1 MVSRNNEWEA
11 DLRTRA
17 KEEDCPIPESF
28 DRELAQRLAELPEKR
43 PVSGRRRG
51 RRLVVLAASA
61 LLLMACTGAAALTLS
76 QGRFFFFDNEED
88 LIAAAT
94 SAARAQGS
102 DTAGYGEYG
111 RDDYHREDML
121 ERARIWLEEDSEDI
135 VEVLAQ
141 AQGTPED
148 GWTRM
153 RTVRSWWGDV
163 LCEES
168 YYQGDSLSGLAG
180 VWSIPWELDWLE
192 EHYQARPGAHLAH
205 VRRDAG
211 TGEVIYV
218 DAVGEYEGENGAIF
232 NLQYLYQPG
241 ADFWDEFML
250 TEGMELT
257 EQYETRDGAVAAI
270 AMAKTETGKTFFWV
284 DYRVGEIAFSMG
296 GTQLELEDIHA
307 IVDSLNLS
315 ALGATRP
322 GT

>member
-1 MVSRNNEWEA
+1 MVSRNNKWEA
-11 DLRTRA
+11 DLRARA
-17 KEEDCPIPESF
+17 KREDCPIPEGF

-43 PVSGRRRG
+43 SAPGRQRG
-51 RRLVVLAASA
+51 RRLVLLAAAA

-76 QGRFFFFDNEED
+76 QGRIFFFDNEED

-111 RDDYHREDML
+111 RDDYNREDML
-121 ERARIWLEEDSEDI
+121 ERARIWLEEDTEDI
-135 VEVLAQ
+135 EEVLTQ

-163 LCEES
+163 LCEDS

-192 EHYQARPGAHLAH
+192 EHYQARPGAHLADI
-205 VRRDAG
+205 RRDAG
-211 TGEVIYV
+211 TEEVNYV
-218 DAVGEYEGENGAIF
+218 GVMGEYEGENGVIF
-232 NLQYLYQPG
+232 NLQYTYSPDEDYG
-241 ADFWDEFML
+241 DEFML
-250 TEGMELT
+250 TQDMELA
-257 EQYETRDGAVAAI
+257 EQYETRDGAVVSI

-284 DYRVGEIAFSMG
+284 DYHVGEIAFSMG
-296 GTQLELEDIHA
+296 GTQLELEDIHT

-315 ALGATRP
+315 ALGAARP
-322 GT
+322 GV